1 MSSFSTGFSS
11 KLAILSA
18 IFILP
23 LNSAVAE
30 DPTVNRMIAAQ
41 CAQCHGT
48 NGYARGS
55 IPDLGGDEAKDQAD
69 HLLDM
74 KGEDRAEDMMDHQA
88 LGYTDD
94 QIRRIAQYYSTLP
107 ESGDD

>member
-1 MSSFSTGFSS
+1 MRVISIKISGTLLIAS
-11 KLAILSA
+11 AILM
-18 IFILP
+18 LP
-23 LNSAVAE
+23 LSTAVAE
-30 DPTVNRMIAAQ
+30 DQTVNRMIASQ

-55 IPDLGGDEAKDQAD
+55 YPDLGGDEAKDLAD
-69 HLLDM
+69 HLYDM
-74 KGEDRAEDMMDHQA
+74 KGEDRPSDIMDHQA

-107 ESGDD
+107 ENGGD